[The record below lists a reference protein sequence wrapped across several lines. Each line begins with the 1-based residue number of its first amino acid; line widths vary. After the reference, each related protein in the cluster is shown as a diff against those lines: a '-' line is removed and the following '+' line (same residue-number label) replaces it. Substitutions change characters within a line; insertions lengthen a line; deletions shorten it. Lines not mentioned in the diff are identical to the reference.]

1 MLQTHLHN
9 TGNYLNLVLKLT
21 RRDVGKC
28 LLLIRHVLNGGQGY
42 LQHVGE
48 AAERRP
54 LCARGE
60 ETVSE
65 ERRASPPDCKLAN
78 L

>member
-1 MLQTHLHN
+1 
-9 TGNYLNLVLKLT
+9 
-21 RRDVGKC
+21 
-28 LLLIRHVLNGGQGY
+28 